1 MEIVKKERTNDV
13 NVLSLVLSMF
23 FFIYELFSLA

>member
-1 MEIVKKERTNDV
+1 MGKVKKERTNDV

>member
-1 MEIVKKERTNDV
+1 MEKVKKERTNDV